1 MVTQIIGLVS
11 VFLVLGLIFTNRSLL
26 AILLV
31 VFVSSIALFFIRI
44 SLEKMPLLDAFFDS
58 FGFLS
63 NIVLVFL
70 VVHFFKKRSAHDKSL

>member
-1 MVTQIIGLVS
+1 MVTPIIGLVS

-26 AILLV
+26 TILLV
-31 VFVSSIALFFIRI
+31 VCVSSVALFFVRI
-44 SLEKMPLLDAFFDS
+44 SLEKKPILDAFFNS